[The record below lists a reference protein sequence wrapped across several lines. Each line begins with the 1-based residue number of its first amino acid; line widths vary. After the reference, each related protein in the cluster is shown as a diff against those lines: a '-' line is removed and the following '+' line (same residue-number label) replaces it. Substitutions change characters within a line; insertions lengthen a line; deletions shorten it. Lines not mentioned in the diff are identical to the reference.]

1 MNERN
6 SVDTYKPKNF
16 ETLEWSKVR
25 EHVGEHGMRNSNVM
39 AIAPTATIS
48 YIQGCSQSIEPD
60 YSMLYVYSTLSGEFT
75 MVNEHFVQMAKKKG
89 IWCQELV
96 ESLKAADGDV
106 MAIGLDEDIQKEFM
120 TAFDVGFD
128 ILIDCAAE
136 RQRWIDM
143 GQSLNLYNKGASL
156 KYLNDMYMKAWESGL
171 KTTYYLRGKAATRLE
186 KSTVQQKI
194 EEEPEVDLEELP
206 EACSI
211 LDPDCES
218 CQ

>member
-1 MNERN
+1 MKKNKILVTGTGRAGTTLLMKLFTDLGLDTGFTQKVANNSPNEGLEKLNLN
-6 SVDTYKPKNF
+6 SDILIHKSPSF
-16 ETLEWSKVR
+16 
-25 EHVGEHGMRNSNVM
+25 
-39 AIAPTATIS
+39 
-48 YIQGCSQSIEPD
+48 
-60 YSMLYVYSTLSGEFT
+60 
-75 MVNEHFVQMAKKKG
+75 
-89 IWCQELV
+89 
-96 ESLKAADGDV
+96 SLK
-106 MAIGLDEDIQKEFM
+106 IKDIQKEFM
-120 TAFDVGFD
+120 TAFDVDFD
-128 ILIDCAAE
+128 VLIDCAAE
-136 RQRWIDM
+136 RQKWIDM